1 MNRETTDKIILYAR
15 NTESGYKIR
24 LDLDLERSR
33 QTPDVGYH
41 VDERRRRLTFLGKAL
56 FVKIRPFDM

>member
-1 MNRETTDKIILYAR
+1 MQVQCVNRNR
-15 NTESGYKIR
+15 RGPG

-41 VDERRRRLTFLGKAL
+41 VDESQCSGTEHCDM
-56 FVKIRPFDM
+56 FVKFRDHNT